1 MPASPAG
8 SLRQQVMQQYAYLF
22 QMAQQLNLALEQL
35 EQAGSGTVRAAGAA
49 SGGAAAGG
57 TKLTAADRQYQKLR
71 SMIVKTADQVRH
83 TREELTARLQEEYV
97 AVSDFGSYV
106 ASLSA
111 YLEANPEAVTQ
122 YYSFFSDL
130 KADVEAVDAAFRH
143 YKVDTEGYIRTGIVS
158 YDGAVPV
165 YGVAVGQD
173 LVCREVDG
181 EQVVEQNNFRAVFT
195 ATRLSFWQD
204 ATEVAYVSNNRLYI
218 TNITVLGGIAIGD
231 WSVEAAESGLAFRWI
246 GG

>member
-35 EQAGSGTVRAAGAA
+35 EQAESGTVRAAGAA
-49 SGGAAAGG
+49 SGGGAAGG
-57 TKLTAADRQYQKLR
+57 TKLAAADRQYQKLR

-111 YLEANPEAVTQ
+111 YLEANPESVTQ

>member
-8 SLRQQVMQQYAYLF
+8 GLRQQVMQQYAYLF

-35 EQAGSGTVRAAGAA
+35 EQAGSGTVRAAGAS
-49 SGGAAAGG
+49 SGGAAGG
-57 TKLTAADRQYQKLR
+57 TKLAAADRQYQKLR